1 MVDQDNHSKPEM
13 DMKADYSTLPNEILL
28 KIFCYLKIDDVKNL
42 NLVCKRWCTISSC
55 DMLWEKFVPRY
66 PEVQLPKA
74 KTQKE
79 IFQKLWS
86 DSVKI
91 GKERWF
97 PNPLP
102 SFVEYNISL
111 QKYNENNIPTNID
124 DAYSLSKCMLFL
136 RLNPLY
142 PFTFNGVED
151 DDPVMLEILRE
162 ITGKCGNVVRPDR
175 ESDKEGVHDG
185 KSYIYFDNYIDRR
198 FAMLAIMRYCFD
210 YINASSLPV
219 TTDGEWI
226 DAEGHIKPQFSD
238 AIILEKGMALTRNLF
253 NQFRNI
259 FIGNTDRITAYRVD
273 YRNKNENRGLPY
285 TRQMFVSDTAVVY
298 CARRLFWVR

>member
-55 DMLWEKFVPRY
+55 DVLWEKFVPNY
-66 PEVQLPKA
+66 PEVELPKA

-102 SFVEYNISL
+102 GLVEYNTSL

-124 DAYSLSKCMLFL
+124 EAFTLSKCMLFL
-136 RLNPLY
+136 RLNALY
-142 PFTFNGVED
+142 PFTSNGVKD
-151 DDPVMLEILRE
+151 DDPVMQEILRE
-162 ITGKCGNVVRPDR
+162 ITERRGNVVKPGC
-175 ESDKEGVHDG
+175 ESDEEGVQDG
-185 KSYIYFDNYIDRR
+185 KSYIYFDEYSDKGL
-198 FAMLAIMRYCFD
+198 AMQAIFGYCYD
-210 YINASSLPV
+210 YINASGIP
-219 TTDGEWI
+219 TATDGHWI
-226 DAEGHIKPQFSD
+226 DEEGHIKPQFCD
-238 AIILEKGMALTRNLF
+238 ALILEEGMCLSRKLF
-253 NQFRNI
+253 NQIRNI
-259 FIGNTDRITAYRVD
+259 FIGDNDRITAYRVD
-273 YRNKNENRGLPY
+273 YRHKNENRGLPY
-285 TRQMFVSDTAVVY
+285 ARQMLVSDTAVVY
-298 CARRLFWVR
+298 CARRFYWVL